1 MVSQDIAQEH
11 LDIYDELSMTD
22 RERRRLK
29 AYTMVD
35 YYCKVISEVS
45 TAYLGLE
52 GDIRTDSLKEQWE
65 RCRSRLQAIDDFSVP
80 EDYSRAVYRLHSIRN
95 DVAHDY
101 QKNPPQSDLEHIRD
115 VAEDWRDWLIENSE
129 EYDEVKGELDARKT
143 MIRIAQRSLD
153 DIQHVDVPYHDPFA
167 SEVKEAKNRAKD
179 LSEDLDNLKGGD
191 EISIE
196 LVYAL
201 LDAKELTQK
210 VNEAREGDAHVDWAL
225 SEVAEPE
232 VSPEEVGLK

>member
-11 LDIYDELSMTD
+11 LDIYDELDMAE
-22 RERRRLK
+22 RGERRLR

-35 YYCKVISEVS
+35 YYCKVVSEVS
-45 TAYLGLE
+45 TAYLGLK

-65 RCRSRLQAIDDFSVP
+65 RCRSRLQALDDFEVP
-80 EDYSRAVYRLHSIRN
+80 SDYSKAIYNLHSIRN

-101 QKNPPQSDLEHIRD
+101 QKNPSTSELEQIRD
-115 VAEDWRDWLIENSE
+115 VAADWRSWLIEKAE

-143 MIRIAQRSLD
+143 MIRIAQRSLEE
-153 DIQHVDVPYHDPFA
+153 IEHADVPYHDPFA
-167 SEVKEAKNRAKD
+167 SDVKDAKKRAKD
-179 LSEDLDNLKGGD
+179 ISAELNDLKSGD

-201 LDAKELTQK
+201 LDAKELTQQ
-210 VNEAREGDAHVDWAL
+210 VDEARVGDAHVDWAL
-225 SEVAEPE
+225 GEVAEPE

>member
-1 MVSQDIAQEH
+1 MVSQDTGQEH
-11 LDIYDELSMTD
+11 LDIYDKLDMEE
-22 RERRRLK
+22 REERRLK

-35 YYCKVISEVS
+35 YYCRVISEVS
-45 TAYLGLE
+45 TEYLGLK

-65 RCRSRLQAIDDFSVP
+65 QCRTRLQALDDFSVP
-80 EDYSRAVYRLHSIRN
+80 NDYSKAIYWLHSIRN

-101 QKNPPQSDLEHIRD
+101 QKNPSESEVEHIHD
-115 VAEDWRDWLIENSE
+115 VAADWRSWLIEKAE

-153 DIQHVDVPYHDPFA
+153 EIEDIDVPHHEPFA
-167 SEVKEAKNRAKD
+167 SDVRSAKERA
-179 LSEDLDNLKGGD
+179 EDISDKLDGLKSGD
-191 EISIE
+191 DISIE

-201 LDAKELTQK
+201 LDAKELTQQ
-210 VNEAREGDAHVDWAL
+210 VNESREGDAHVDWAL